1 MVQLDARKRGG
12 ADGQVG
18 ESWDGEEGKGAA
30 EDGFVGGEEVLVVQT
45 SLDVVLGDDVEVLV
59 GDLGVCVGLR
69 CLGEDEEAVG
79 WFAGDRGGGNLFE
92 GAADGAV
99 EGEDGLLEDGG
110 ALLGEAVDEE
120 VAVCKDALLLRG
132 GLLYLRF
139 GCLRS
144 STLLMCER
152 VLSRRRPPEDI
163 SPDIVPLCVELHT
176 RRLP

>member
-1 MVQLDARKRGG
+1 MVQLDARECGG

-18 ESWDGEEGKGAA
+18 EAGDGEERKGAA
-30 EDGFVGGEEVLVVQT
+30 EDGFVGGEELLVVQT

-59 GDLGVCVGLR
+59 RDLGVGVGLG

-79 WFAGDRGGGNLFE
+79 RFAGDGGGGDLLE

-110 ALLGEAVDEE
+110 PLLGEAVDEE

-132 GLLYLRF
+132 GLLFLWFR
-139 GCLRS
+139 CLRS
-144 STLLMCER
+144 STLFVGER
-152 VLSRRRPPEDI
+152 VLS
-163 SPDIVPLCVELHT
+163 
-176 RRLP
+176 